1 MKWLKGLMFAL
12 VCVWIT
18 SSSLTVQAE
27 TNVFEQFPFEVWSE
41 DYNPMED
48 VLFANHP

>member
-1 MKWLKGLMFAL
+1 MKKMKWLKGLMFAL

-27 TNVFEQFPFEVWSE
+27 TNVFEQLRQYFHLISLRLDRF
-41 DYNPMED
+41 
-48 VLFANHP
+48 L